1 MGCFRNRLQGL
12 PEQSCCNN
20 IHPSKDNA
28 AAVVAADGVR
38 GGAVCEADA
47 VPDGGQDGVADGHP
61 EAGPDAPIAAD
72 APAADGMNFAVRK
85 QDGSPVVVIQI
96 LRKDASPDLH
106 LCDRARRA

>member
-47 VPDGGQDGVADGHP
+47 VPDGGQDGAADGHP
-61 EAGPDAPIAAD
+61 EAGPDVPIAVD
-72 APAADGMNFAVRK
+72 APAADGMNFSFPEKNVLFPAWVLP
-85 QDGSPVVVIQI
+85 QAWSVCFWCAM
-96 LRKDASPDLH
+96 L
-106 LCDRARRA
+106 

>member
-1 MGCFRNRLQGL
+1 M
-12 PEQSCCNN
+12 
-20 IHPSKDNA
+20 
-28 AAVVAADGVR
+28 AADGVR

-47 VPDGGQDGVADGHP
+47 APDGGQDGHP

-85 QDGSPVVVIQI
+85 QDGIPVVVIQI
-96 LRKDASPDLH
+96 LRKDASPELH